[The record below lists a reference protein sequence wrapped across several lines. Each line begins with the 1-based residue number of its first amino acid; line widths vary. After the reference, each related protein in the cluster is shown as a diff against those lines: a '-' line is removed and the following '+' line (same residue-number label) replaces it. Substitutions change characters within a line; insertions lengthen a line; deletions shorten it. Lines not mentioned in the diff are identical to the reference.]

1 MDKTK
6 KKNVRRYILWGVLA
20 VVVAGLAMLPALARQ
35 QDAQD
40 GPVASVLEATVKEGS
55 VQATVRGGGTLEAG
69 DGEDIELPVDVKITE
84 FLVKNGQEVKKGD
97 PVAKIDR
104 VSALTAVTEIR
115 TSMAAVEKQ
124 METFSDEKSA
134 STVTAPAGGRVKAI
148 YANPGDSVTQV
159 LVEHGALAL
168 LSLDG
173 RMGVTLTVS
182 SQLIP
187 GDSIP
192 VTLDSGK
199 TVTGRVESNLNGE
212 LTVTIADNG
221 YAVGDTVT
229 LEGLGSGSLEIH
241 NPWLATAFNGTVSQ
255 VNIRLEQTVSSGGSL
270 FTLKDTDYTAQRELL
285 AETHRDYEEL
295 LQKLLTWQDTGV
307 ITAPCD
313 GLVSGIDTDS
323 THLLA
328 AEDEELTASL
338 LNADDGDFRLVL
350 LSQVTQTCTGDDKC
364 PLNGKDSGHQDG
376 CPKAC
381 KHATAEGVCTASEH
395 FDDCIMA
402 CTHAENPKDCPAT
415 GAHHTDC
422 IKACIETT
430 QEHKCPATKYH
441 YDGCIEKCTESALSG
456 ECPAHIHKKGC
467 IESCISA
474 DTPGKCT
481 AGHHKADCIESCI
494 VSKSADDPCPATKH
508 KDGCY
513 FQNATYTGQVFKVVS
528 VGSGTLVGYWD
539 STVYDVVKTASGWA
553 RKDGQPFST
562 NNCVQADTISAS
574 GNYQAGD
581 VLLSITVH
589 KSGEND
595 SPLGLVKISS
605 GGSQM
610 PGFDLSGLMGM
621 MGGFSM
627 GGYGG
632 TGSSQTQ
639 LYSLDGDV
647 LLTVTPLDTMTVTI
661 AVDEKDIAGVKTG
674 MTAQLTM
681 NALPDETFE
690 GQVTRV
696 AQTGSGNGGS
706 SKFDVEITLSRESDM
721 LPGMSTTAQLTLYE
735 KMDVL
740 TLPVA
745 ALRDEGG
752 KTLVYT
758 GKDKKTGEPANPVE
772 VTTGLSDG
780 ENVEILSGIDSGT
793 TVYYLYYDTVTES
806 DAVETERSMF

>member
-97 PVAKIDR
+97 PVAKIDK

-173 RMGVTLTVS
+173 RMSVTLTVS

-199 TVTGRVESNLNGE
+199 IVTGRVESNLNGE

-338 LNADDGDFRLVL
+338 LNADGGDFRLVF

-364 PLNGKDSGHQDG
+364 PLKGTDSGHQDG

-395 FDDCIMA
+395 FADCIMA
-402 CTHAENPKDCPAT
+402 CTHAENPEDCPAT

-474 DTPGKCT
+474 DTLGKCT

-581 VLLSITVH
+581 TLLSVTVT
-589 KSGEND
+589 KDGE
-595 SPLGLVKISS
+595 SHSLGLVKISS
-605 GGSQM
+605 GSQM

-661 AVDEKDIAGVKTG
+661 AVDEKDIASVKTG

-696 AQTGSGNGGS
+696 AQTGSGSGGS

-793 TVYYLYYDTVTES
+793 TVYYSYYDTVTES
-806 DAVETERSMF
+806 DAVETERIMF

>member
-69 DGEDIELPVDVKITE
+69 DGEDIELPAEVKITE

-97 PVAKIDR
+97 PVAKIDK
-104 VSALTAVTEIR
+104 VSALTAVTEVR

-134 STVTAPAGGRVKAI
+134 STVIAPAGGRVKAI

-173 RMGVTLTVS
+173 RMCVTLTVS

-285 AETHRDYEEL
+285 AETHRKYEEL

-313 GLVSGIDTDS
+313 GLISGIDTDS

-328 AEDEELTASL
+328 AEDEELIANL

-381 KHATAEGVCTASEH
+381 KHAASEGVCTASEH
-395 FDDCIMA
+395 F
-402 CTHAENPKDCPAT
+402 
-415 GAHHTDC
+415 
-422 IKACIETT
+422 
-430 QEHKCPATKYH
+430 
-441 YDGCIEKCTESALSG
+441 
-456 ECPAHIHKKGC
+456 
-467 IESCISA
+467 
-474 DTPGKCT
+474 
-481 AGHHKADCIESCI
+481 ADCIESCSHADNAENCNATGAHHKDCI
-494 VSKSADDPCPATKH
+494 CRCVSAQKEGVCDAEKHNPNCIELCIESDGSEVCPAKVHKVDCIYSCKH
-508 KDGCY
+508 ADNAIDCPAGAHHYSDCIKSCINSHDVNAICPASKHQSTCCFNG
-513 FQNATYTGQVFKVVS
+513 ATYTARVFKVIDAN
-528 VGSGTLVGYWD
+528 GTLMRVWD
-539 STVYDVVKTASGWA
+539 PQTYDVEQTANGW
-553 RKDGQPFST
+553 RLKGKDVSQCKFTSKAVGLPPSL
-562 NNCVQADTISAS
+562 AS
-574 GNYQAGD
+574 SYVNGD
-581 VLLSITVH
+581 VVLDVTTTTKDEKTTSFGLHRIASSF
-589 KSGEND
+589 SG
-595 SPLGLVKISS
+595 
-605 GGSQM
+605 M
-610 PGFDLSGLMGM
+610 PNLANLIKNGM
-621 MGGFSM
+621 MGG
-627 GGYGG
+627 YGS
-632 TGSSQTQ
+632 TGSGSSTQ

-661 AVDEKDIAGVKTG
+661 AVDEKDIASVKTG

-696 AQTGSGNGGS
+696 AQTGSGSGGS

-735 KMDVL
+735 KMNVL

-793 TVYYLYYDTVTES
+793 TVYYSYYDTITES

>member
-35 QDAQD
+35 QDAKD
-40 GPVASVLEATVKEGS
+40 GPVASVLEAEVKEGS

-69 DGEDIELPVDVKITE
+69 DGEDIELPPEVKITE

-97 PVAKIDR
+97 PVAKIDK

-124 METFSDEKSA
+124 METYSDEKSA

-148 YANPGDSVTQV
+148 YAGPGDSVAQV

-173 RMGVTLTVS
+173 RMCVTLTVS

-187 GDSIP
+187 GDSIN

-285 AETHRDYEEL
+285 AQTHREYEEL

-338 LNADDGDFRLVL
+338 LNADDGDFRLVF

-364 PLNGKDSGHQDG
+364 PLNGKDSGHQDN

-381 KHATAEGVCTASEH
+381 KHAASEGVCTASEH
-395 FDDCIMA
+395 FDDCIES
-402 CTHAENPKDCPAT
+402 CSHEDNAENCHAT
-415 GAHHTDC
+415 GAHHKDCICRCVSAQKEGVCDAEKHNPNCIELCIESDGSEVCPAKVHKVDCIYSCKHADNAIDCPAGAHHYNDC
-422 IKACIETT
+422 IKSCINSHDVNTI
-430 QEHKCPATKYH
+430 CPA
-441 YDGCIEKCTESALSG
+441 
-456 ECPAHIHKKGC
+456 
-467 IESCISA
+467 
-474 DTPGKCT
+474 
-481 AGHHKADCIESCI
+481 
-494 VSKSADDPCPATKH
+494 SKHQPTCCFN
-508 KDGCY
+508 G
-513 FQNATYTGQVFKVVS
+513 ATYTARVFKIIDAN
-528 VGSGTLVGYWD
+528 GTLMRVWD
-539 STVYDVVKTASGWA
+539 SNTYEVEPTANGWRLKGKNVSQCTFTGNTEGLPPLLASSYTSGDVVLDITATT
-553 RKDGQPFST
+553 KDGKTTSFGLHR
-562 NNCVQADTISAS
+562 IAS
-574 GNYQAGD
+574 
-581 VLLSITVH
+581 S
-589 KSGEND
+589 
-595 SPLGLVKISS
+595 SS
-605 GGSQM
+605 GM
-610 PGFDLSGLMGM
+610 PNLGNLAGLMAGM
-621 MGGFSM
+621 MGG
-627 GGYGG
+627 YGN
-632 TGSSQTQ
+632 TGSGSSTQ

-661 AVDEKDIAGVKTG
+661 AVDEKDIASVKTG

-696 AQTGSGNGGS
+696 AQTGSGSGGS

-721 LPGMSTTAQLTLYE
+721 LPGMSTTAELTLYE
-735 KMDVL
+735 KMNVL

-793 TVYYLYYDTVTES
+793 TVYYSYYDTVTES